1 MSHSA
6 AIENQNI
13 ESSDIKKKKRK
24 RLFSCLAVSIA
35 LAGAGSF
42 AWWEFV
48 GSRYVETDNA
58 YTDVESAQLSSAVTG
73 TVSAILV
80 TDSQVVKKGDVLIQL
95 DPTDAQLALNQ
106 AEADLNLSIRR
117 VNGYKAT
124 DTKLGAEVVANEKE
138 QKRLLA
144 QVDAANAD
152 FQRATV
158 DLKRREALM
167 QTGAI
172 SGDELTRIQNVY
184 ASALANLN
192 AAKAAV
198 AQADAAKQAAVGA
211 RQANAVLIENAD
223 TETNPEV
230 VLARAKRDQARL
242 DLERTVIR
250 SPVDGVVARRQVELG
265 QRVQPSTP
273 LLSVVPVQ
281 QIHVNANF
289 KEVQLQHKVELVSD
303 LYGDN
308 VLFHGT
314 VEGFDGGTGAA
325 FSVIPAQN
333 ATGNWIKVV
342 QRLPV
347 RIKLNADELAAHPLR
362 VGLSMKATVNLKSE

>member
-80 TDSQVVKKGDVLIQL
+80 TDSQVVKKGDILIQL

-250 SPVDGVVARRQVELG
+250 SPVDGVVARR
-265 QRVQPSTP
+265 
-273 LLSVVPVQ
+273 
-281 QIHVNANF
+281 
-289 KEVQLQHKVELVSD
+289 
-303 LYGDN
+303 
-308 VLFHGT
+308 
-314 VEGFDGGTGAA
+314 
-325 FSVIPAQN
+325 
-333 ATGNWIKVV
+333 
-342 QRLPV
+342 
-347 RIKLNADELAAHPLR
+347 
-362 VGLSMKATVNLKSE
+362 

>member
-1 MSHSA
+1 MVKRRC
-6 AIENQNI
+6 
-13 ESSDIKKKKRK
+13 SDP
-24 RLFSCLAVSIA
+24 A
-35 LAGAGSF
+35 
-42 AWWEFV
+42 
-48 GSRYVETDNA
+48 
-58 YTDVESAQLSSAVTG
+58 
-73 TVSAILV
+73 
-80 TDSQVVKKGDVLIQL
+80 

-124 DTKLGAEVVANEKE
+124 DTKLGAEVVANEKS
-138 QKRLLA
+138 KTPAGR
-144 QVDAANAD
+144 VDAANAD

-250 SPVDGVVARRQVELG
+250 SPVDGVVARRRSSLG
-265 QRVQPSTP
+265 
-273 LLSVVPVQ
+273 
-281 QIHVNANF
+281 
-289 KEVQLQHKVELVSD
+289 
-303 LYGDN
+303 N
-308 VLFHGT
+308 VY
-314 VEGFDGGTGAA
+314 
-325 FSVIPAQN
+325 N
-333 ATGNWIKVV
+333 
-342 QRLPV
+342 LPH
-347 RIKLNADELAAHPLR
+347 RYCPWCQYSKFT
-362 VGLSMKATVNLKSE
+362 SMPTSRRFNSSM